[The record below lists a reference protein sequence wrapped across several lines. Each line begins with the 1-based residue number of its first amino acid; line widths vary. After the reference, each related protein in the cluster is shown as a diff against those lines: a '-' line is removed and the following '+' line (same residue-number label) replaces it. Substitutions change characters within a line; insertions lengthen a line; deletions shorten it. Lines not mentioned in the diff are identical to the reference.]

1 MLNEALRYYP
11 RKCAKSTQPCRKDT
25 AFTHNAG
32 EGMQHCLIAFKL
44 RAQTFSKGDVSSNQ
58 LVQFHSNHQEGW
70 LIKKGK
76 VYAYRYREDVLDE
89 NGKVTERRQPSIS
102 FGRVKKEQAI
112 EMRDAF
118 LLKHGIGLKRPK
130 AMMTLTQFWNLHFV
144 PHVAEKKS
152 HFTQKLYTEL
162 FRNHIEPA
170 LGRTPICDIT
180 RDRVDALLLDN

>member
-1 MLNEALRYYP
+1 MIRRRY
-11 RKCAKSTQPCRKDT
+11 
-25 AFTHNAG
+25 
-32 EGMQHCLIAFKL
+32 
-44 RAQTFSKGDVSSNQ
+44 
-58 LVQFHSNHQEGW
+58 QEGW

-76 VYAYRYREDVLDE
+76 VYAYRYREDILDE

-180 RDRVDALLLDN
+180 RDRVDALLSDKLRDDSPTTATMPTLRSRFFNRWPVTPTREPRCPRPTRRTRIGPCVPSTTWRGF